1 MTKEILRKIIL
12 LSFLDCNHNIIN
24 LIKIK
29 CFNLGRNVVNL
40 LNLWLS
46 FLICALI
53 IIFAGTKLT
62 RYGDIIA
69 EKTGLGRLWIG
80 AVLIPLATSLPEIT
94 SSSSAAL
101 INAPNLAIG
110 TIFGSIMFNLLIIAI
125 ADFAH
130 GPGPLL
136 REVTTGQILTAI
148 FGIFLIA
155 IAALSMLIKSSLL
168 FVGVGIDSLTL
179 IILYFLGIIVIF
191 KYSKKTQPDKVL
203 GVPEENYTVYSLP
216 LTNIKFL
223 IVAIIIIFTAMK
235 LAQVANSLADLTGWG
250 TTFMGTIILAIVT
263 SLPELV
269 TALAA
274 IRIKAYD
281 LAVGI
286 VLGANLLNMTI
297 PFFSDIFYDGP
308 PILSVV
314 SPQHIISALIAIIIT
329 SIAIASIVYKPKKSV
344 YNLGI
349 AAWLIFLVYF
359 LGIFLIFKMGIK
371 I

>member
-1 MTKEILRKIIL
+1 MLT
-12 LSFLDCNHNIIN
+12 
-24 LIKIK
+24 
-29 CFNLGRNVVNL
+29 
-40 LNLWLS
+40 LWLS

-69 EKTGLGRLWIG
+69 EKTGLGRVWIG
-80 AVLIPLATSLPEIT
+80 AALIPLATSLPEIT
-94 SSSSAAL
+94 SSSGAAL

-110 TIFGSIMFNLLIIAI
+110 NIFGSIMFNLLIIAI

-136 REVTTGQILTAI
+136 REVTPGQILTAI
-148 FGIFLIA
+148 LGIFLCA
-155 IAALSMLIKSSLL
+155 IATLSMLLKPSFL
-168 FVGVGIDSLTL
+168 FVGVGIDSLIL
-179 IILYFLGIIVIF
+179 IILYFLGIVVIF
-191 KYSKKTQPDKVL
+191 KYSKKTKPDDVL
-203 GVPEENYTVYSLP
+203 GVPEENYTAYSLP

-223 IVAIIIIFTAMK
+223 IAAIIIIFTAMK

-250 TTFMGTIILAIVT
+250 TTFMGTIMLAIIT

-286 VLGANLLNMTI
+286 VLGANILNMTI

-314 SPQHIISALIAIIIT
+314 SPQHIISALIAIILT
-329 SIAIASIVYKPKKSV
+329 SIAVASVVYKPKRAV
-344 YNLGI
+344 FNLGI

-359 LGIFLIFKMGIK
+359 LGIFLIFKIGIK

>member
-1 MTKEILRKIIL
+1 L
-12 LSFLDCNHNIIN
+12 LT
-24 LIKIK
+24 
-29 CFNLGRNVVNL
+29 
-40 LNLWLS
+40 LWLL

-53 IIFAGTKLT
+53 IIFTGTKLT
-62 RYGDIIA
+62 HYGDIIA
-69 EKTGLGRLWIG
+69 EKTGLGRVWIG
-80 AVLIPLATSLPEIT
+80 AALIPLATSLPEIT
-94 SSSSAAL
+94 SSSGAAW

-110 TIFGSIMFNLLIIAI
+110 NIFGSIMFNLLIIAV

-136 REVTTGQILTAI
+136 EEVTPGQILTAI
-148 FGIFLIA
+148 LGIFLCA
-155 IAALSMLIKSSLL
+155 IAALSMLLKSSFL
-168 FVGVGIDSLTL
+168 FLGVGIDSLIL
-179 IILYFLGIIVIF
+179 IILYFLGIVVIF
-191 KYSKKTQPDKVL
+191 KHSKKTKPDDVL
-203 GVPEENYTVYSLP
+203 RVSEKNYTAYSLP

-223 IVAIIIIFTAMK
+223 IAAIVIIFTAMK
-235 LAQVANSLADLTGWG
+235 LAQIANSLADLTGWG
-250 TTFMGTIILAIVT
+250 TTFMGTIMLAIIT

-281 LAVGI
+281 LALGI
-286 VLGANLLNMTI
+286 VLGANILDMTI

-314 SPQHIISALIAIIIT
+314 SPQHIITALVAIIIT
-329 SIAIASIVYKPKKSV
+329 SIVIGSVVYKPKRTVFS
-344 YNLGI
+344 LGI

-359 LGIFLIFKMGIK
+359 LGIFLIFKVGIK